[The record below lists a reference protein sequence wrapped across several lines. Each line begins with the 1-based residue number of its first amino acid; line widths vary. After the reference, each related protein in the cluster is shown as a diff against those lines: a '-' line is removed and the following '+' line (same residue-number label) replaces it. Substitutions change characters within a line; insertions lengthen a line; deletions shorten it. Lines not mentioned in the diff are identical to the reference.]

1 MDAPLRRGSV
11 QQLNTHGARRA
22 GATILTVVA
31 GFMPSLVGSAIEASS
46 SLREHARDMHG
57 CAGRAVLMLV
67 MEEMMG
73 MFR

>member
-1 MDAPLRRGSV
+1 MVMDAPLRRGSV

-46 SLREHARDMHG
+46 SLREAPFV
-57 CAGRAVLMLV
+57 AMLV